1 MYERSMWQMSLTI
14 WYVMVTMTFQNF
26 RFDGR
31 AGKCQRHG
39 IGARVLAR
47 SHGFVTMSCCSA
59 NLPKRLKSGNAVAIQ
74 LLNYRF
80 CMIDYIVI
88 GLFAVHLNNEW
99 PFSERKPLSAMPSQ
113 FSSRICPECQ
123 AMLIT

>member
-1 MYERSMWQMSLTI
+1 MEHISSTLLKVVHMVECSHPESATSFRSYEWVGAVL
-14 WYVMVTMTFQNF
+14 
-26 RFDGR
+26 
-31 AGKCQRHG
+31 
-39 IGARVLAR
+39 IG
-47 SHGFVTMSCCSA
+47 C
-59 NLPKRLKSGNAVAIQ
+59 
-74 LLNYRF
+74 RF

-123 AMLIT
+123 AMLITQKNI